1 MKQFFHRILAI
12 TDKEIDSADV
22 NEDLNIEAAL

>member
-12 TDKEIDSADV
+12 TDKEIDIADV
-22 NEDLNIEAAL
+22 NEDLNIDTAL